1 MFRRLTRWTAMTA
14 GLTLA
19 LVGCSTPA
27 ASPSAATS
35 VAPSAGSPGTST
47 AGSVPPA
54 SLGANPI
61 KIGLIMPLTG
71 DSAAYGND
79 GLAAAQIA
87 ADIFNSQGGVNGRM
101 VEIVPANATT
111 PDEAQAAAKRLI
123 TQEGIKILMGTTLSL
138 LGVPASAEA
147 ERDGALYW
155 DIIDVSPN
163 ISNRGLKHVFQIQP
177 LASDTGAFAAQ
188 YIAKTVAPALGKTP
202 AQINVGVIYTNEAL
216 GTGTMKAANGGLDEA
231 KKQGLNVVVDQ
242 SYDPAITDLSSL
254 VLKLKN
260 ANVDVIMASTF
271 QPDAILLN
279 KTLRQLDYNPVVVDG
294 LGYENPA
301 TVKALGD
308 CINGVLVTGS
318 PPAKAINP
326 TSLTPDGLAIYN
338 LYFPAW
344 EKKAG
349 RPTST
354 DSDGDFSHVWAF
366 LKYVLP
372 KATNVDDV
380 DELANIARGLDLPLG
395 TLPDGFG
402 IKFDSN
408 QHNQFDRTLLSIDQY
423 QKQQDTALFPDL
435 VKKGDL
441 TMVPR
446 PAWSS
451 ICK

>member
-1 MFRRLTRWTAMTA
+1 MSGRKGPLSTVAV
-14 GLTLA
+14 GLAIVLA
-19 LVGCSTPA
+19 GCSNSA
-27 ASPSAATS
+27 VSPSAASTAVGS
-35 VAPSAGSPGTST
+35 APASAGESAAAPSA
-47 AGSVPPA
+47 
-54 SLGANPI
+54 NPNAI

-79 GLAAAQIA
+79 GLTATQIA

-101 VEIVPANATT
+101 VQIVPANATT

-123 TQEGIKILMGTTLSL
+123 TQDGIKILMGTTLSL
-138 LGVPASAEA
+138 LGIPASAEA

-163 ISNRGLKHVFQIQP
+163 ISNRGLKHVFQLQP
-177 LASDTGAFAAQ
+177 LASDSGAFGAQ
-188 YIAKTVAPALGKTP
+188 YIAQTIAPALGKTP
-202 AQINVGVIYTNEAL
+202 AQLNVGVIYTNEAL
-216 GTGTMKAANGGLDEA
+216 GTGTEKAPGGGLDEA

-254 VLKLKN
+254 VLKLKD
-260 ANVDVIMASTF
+260 ANVDVILASTF

-279 KTLRQLDYNPVVVDG
+279 KTLRQLDFNPIVVDG
-294 LGYENPA
+294 LGYANPA

-308 CINGVLVTGS
+308 CINGVFLTAS

-326 TSLTPDGLAIYN
+326 DSLTPDGKAIYD

-344 EKKAG
+344 EAKAG
-349 RPTST
+349 RPTSE
-354 DSDGDFSHVWAF
+354 DSDGDFAHVWAL

-372 KATNVDDV
+372 QAKNPDDIE
-380 DELANIARGLDLPLG
+380 ELATIARGLDLPLG

-402 IKFDSN
+402 VKFDSN
-408 QHNQFDRTLLSIDQY
+408 QHNQLDHTLLSIDQY
-423 QKQQDTALFPDL
+423 QAQKDVALFPAL
-435 VKKGDL
+435 VKHGDITL
-441 TMVPR
+441 VPR